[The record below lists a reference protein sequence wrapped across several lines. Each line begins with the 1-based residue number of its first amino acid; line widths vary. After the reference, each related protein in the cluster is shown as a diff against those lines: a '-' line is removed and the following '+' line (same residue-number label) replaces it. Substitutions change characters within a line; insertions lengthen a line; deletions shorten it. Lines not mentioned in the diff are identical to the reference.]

1 MAVIMIS
8 DVPGADAGLID
19 GLRAAGVPT
28 AMAAFPGFVSHVSGA
43 TETGYRVV
51 EVWDSAAA
59 HRAWFDAHIAP
70 TLPPGVKTT
79 PPQYIDVA
87 LTVPET

>member
-1 MAVIMIS
+1 
-8 DVPGADAGLID
+8 
-19 GLRAAGVPT
+19 
-28 AMAAFPGFVSHVSGA
+28 MAAFPGFVSHVSGA

-51 EVWDSAAA
+51 EVWDSASA
-59 HRAWFDAHIAP
+59 HQAWFDAHIAP
-70 TLPPGVKTT
+70 TLPPGVETT